1 MTADTPIS
9 APPIADATGV
19 KEVMVMWSISFW
31 LRPSRRQPGGCTL
44 LTPPPFGPINVASKR
59 VS

>member
-19 KEVMVMWSISFW
+19 KEVMVMWSVSFW
-31 LRPSRRQPGGCTL
+31 LLPSRRQERRIDNG
-44 LTPPPFGPINVASKR
+44 I
-59 VS
+59 